1 MEVEGQRGR
10 RGEKGRE
17 RERGGRGERERE
29 REHTNTGISVCCGY
43 TVCGCDQYCLCQH
56 VIMFRLTI
64 NNGVG
69 RSLKGNL
76 FQTVNF

>member
-1 MEVEGQRGR
+1 MEVEGQRRR
-10 RGEKGRE
+10 RGEKGR
-17 RERGGRGERERE
+17 GGGGLGGEREQ
-29 REHTNTGISVCCGY
+29 TNTGISVCCGY

-69 RSLKGNL
+69 SSLKGNL
-76 FQTVNF
+76 FKTVNF